1 MGVRPAGWQDDG
13 MTETPQSQD
22 NVRDS
27 AQDNAQ
33 DDVLAFLADP
43 ATHCG
48 TPARRID
55 THAAAVFL
63 AGERALKIKRAV
75 KFPFLDFS
83 TRERRKAALEAELD
97 VNRRFAPEL
106 YRRVVAITRRPD
118 GGLALDGTGPA
129 VEWALEMR
137 RFDESATFDHLAERG
152 CIDLA
157 LADALGRVI
166 AQAHARAPRAEPAP
180 WLAALADYIAQNE
193 DAFGAMPDLF
203 APEAAAR
210 LTQAS
215 RARLAQI
222 TPLMAARGKAGLIR
236 RIHGDLH
243 LGNIVLIGGK
253 PVLFDAI
260 EFSAIVG
267 SGDLL
272 YDLAFVLMDLV
283 GRGLPAQANALF
295 NRYLTE
301 TDRDGDLDALSA
313 LPLFLSL
320 RAAIRAKVTAARL
333 ATSASETAGDIR
345 SAARAYF
352 ALACA
357 TIAPE
362 PPRLIAI
369 GGLSGTGKSVLAR
382 ALAPTIGAAPGAV
395 VLRSDVMRKRLFGC
409 AETQKL
415 PQDAYT
421 QETTQRLYRLLNDK
435 ALRVAAA
442 GHSAVIDAVFA
453 RQDERDAAH
462 AAARASGVPFAGAF
476 LTAVLATRMARVG
489 ARANDASDA
498 DAAVAQRQESYDL
511 GSLDWA
517 RIDASGTPEE
527 TLAQARRTLA
537 HKP

>member
-1 MGVRPAGWQDDG
+1 
-13 MTETPQSQD
+13 MTHPPQSSDNEQD
-22 NVRDS
+22 NR
-27 AQDNAQ
+27 QDE
-33 DDVLAFLADP
+33 VLAFLADP
-43 ATHCG
+43 ATHIG
-48 TPARRID
+48 AIHGGAPVRRID

-83 TRERRKAALEAELD
+83 TRERRKAALEAELN
-97 VNRRFAPEL
+97 VNRRFAPDL
-106 YRRVVAITRRPD
+106 YRRVVAITRKPD
-118 GGLALDGTGPA
+118 GGLALDGEGPA

-137 RFDESATFDHLAERG
+137 RFDETATLDHLAERG

-157 LADALGRVI
+157 LADLLGRVI
-166 AQAHARAPRAEPAP
+166 AHAHAHAPRTDPAP
-180 WLAALADYIAQNE
+180 WIAALGDYISQNAE
-193 DAFGAMPDLF
+193 AFGEAPDLF
-203 APEAAAR
+203 APEVVER

-222 TPLMAARGKAGLIR
+222 TPLIVARGKAGLIR

-243 LGNIVLIGGK
+243 LGNIVLIGDK

-260 EFSAIVG
+260 EFNPVVG

-272 YDLAFVLMDLV
+272 YDLAFVLMDLI

-301 TDRDGDLDALSA
+301 TERDSDLDALAA

-333 ATSASETAGDIR
+333 ATSTSEKADDIR
-345 SAARAYF
+345 ASARAYF

-357 TIAPE
+357 TIAPK
-362 PPRLIAI
+362 PPRLIAV

-382 ALAPTIGAAPGAV
+382 ALAPEIGAVPGAV
-395 VLRSDVMRKRLFGC
+395 VLRSDVLRKRMFGC
-409 AETQKL
+409 TETEKL

-421 QETTQRLYRLLNDK
+421 PETTQRLYALLNDK
-435 ALRVAAA
+435 ARRIVEA

-453 RQDERDAAH
+453 RQDERDAA
-462 AAARASGVPFAGAF
+462 AATARASGVPLSGVF
-476 LTAVLATRMARVG
+476 LTADLATRMARVG
-489 ARANDASDA
+489 TRRGDASDA
-498 DAAVAQRQESYDL
+498 DAAVAERQESYDL
-511 GSLDWA
+511 GLLDWA
-517 RIDASGTPEE
+517 RVDASGRPDE
-527 TLAQARRTLA
+527 TLAHARHTLA
-537 HKP
+537 QIP